1 MYKSLIAGVAITL
14 ACGLAWADDAKATR
28 AERIGIALGLE
39 KTLAAAKAQTVE
51 ATKAQMQAVTKQFRQ
66 SGMPE
71 EFIAKLQE
79 PMEKMIASTVDSWDV
94 KVAASIY
101 GAVLADSMTDE
112 ELVKTERHYQSDEG
126 KKAHATISL
135 AQSKMNEYIIAKST
149 EVMQKEMGAFM
160 EKVKA
165 IAQQVQREKQ
175 QRQLTNPD
183 TK

>member
-1 MYKSLIAGVAITL
+1 MYKSLIASIAITL
-14 ACGLAWADDAKATR
+14 ACGLAWADDAKASR

-39 KTLAAAKAQTVE
+39 KTLAAAKAQTAE

-71 EFIAKLQE
+71 DFIAKLEE
-79 PMEKMIASTVDSWDV
+79 PMQKMITNTVDAWDV

-101 GAVLADSMTDE
+101 GSVLADSMTEE

-126 KKAHATISL
+126 KKAYATLSL
-135 AQSKMNEYIIAKST
+135 AQSKMNEYILAKSN
-149 EVMQKEMGAFM
+149 EVMQQEMAGFM
-160 EKVKA
+160 DKVKA
-165 IAQQVQREKQ
+165 IAQQALREKQ
-175 QRQLTNPD
+175 QRQPTNPD